1 MLHQTLTIS
10 SFSTPS
16 PCLSSSL
23 PLRPLWSSLAPDVG
37 MEAPKTSLLLQ
48 QQPQQQGSHG
58 VLDED
63 VAWAVG
69 NGNFWGEEF
78 SVDDLLNLEF
88 IENEKGAEEEGEEAK
103 HKGTEDSNSGSPSPS
118 SSSSSLSFQPLSE
131 ISLPAHDA
139 EELEWVS
146 LIIDDS
152 LPEFSSCPGVVPL
165 PLAPR
170 SPDETETQA
179 ESRRAHTTEGDSSV
193 SPTVCVLS
201 TEAVVPVR
209 AKRSKRSRTAAG
221 CWSVSRSLPFA
232 ESSSDS
238 ITTTT
243 SSSASSFSSPALSF
257 HRVTDHLSAA
267 GERSILLCG
276 SLPPDKQ
283 QKPNKRGRKP
293 KSPPSAAA
301 SNERRCTHCG
311 AQKTPQWRAG
321 PLGPKTLCNACG
333 VRFKSGRLLPE
344 YRPACSPTFVSHVHS
359 NCHRKV
365 LEMRRKKQAA
375 AAPPVTA
382 FSTRF
387 TGPAEPV
394 DLYVM

>member
-1 MLHQTLTIS
+1 
-10 SFSTPS
+10 
-16 PCLSSSL
+16 
-23 PLRPLWSSLAPDVG
+23 
-37 MEAPKTSLLLQ
+37 MEAPKTSLLQQ

-58 VLDED
+58 VSDED

-88 IENEKGAEEEGEEAK
+88 IENEKGAEEEGEEAE
-103 HKGTEDSNSGSPSPS
+103 HKGTEDSNSGSPSP

-165 PLAPR
+165 PSAPR

-179 ESRRAHTTEGDSSV
+179 ESCRAYTIEGGSSV

-221 CWSVSRSLPFA
+221 CWSVSRPLPFA

-243 SSSASSFSSPALSF
+243 SSSCASSFSSPALSF
-257 HRVTDHLSAA
+257 HRVTDHISAA

-375 AAPPVTA
+375 AAPPVTS
-382 FSTRF
+382 FSTRS

>member
-1 MLHQTLTIS
+1 
-10 SFSTPS
+10 
-16 PCLSSSL
+16 
-23 PLRPLWSSLAPDVG
+23 
-37 MEAPKTSLLLQ
+37 MEAPKTSLLQQQ
-48 QQPQQQGSHG
+48 QQPQGSHG

-63 VAWAVG
+63 VVWA
-69 NGNFWGEEF
+69 
-78 SVDDLLNLEF
+78 
-88 IENEKGAEEEGEEAK
+88 
-103 HKGTEDSNSGSPSPS
+103 
-118 SSSSSLSFQPLSE
+118 
-131 ISLPAHDA
+131 AHDA

-152 LPEFSSCPGVVPL
+152 LPDFSSCPDVVPL

-170 SPDETETQA
+170 SPDETETLA
-179 ESRRAHTTEGDSSV
+179 ESRRAHITEGDCSV

-201 TEAVVPVR
+201 TEAVVPVK
-209 AKRSKRSRTAAG
+209 AKRSKRSRTTAG
-221 CWSVSRSLPFA
+221 CWSVSRPLPFA

-243 SSSASSFSSPALSF
+243 SSSSASSFSSPALSF

-267 GERSILLCG
+267 GEKSILFCG
-276 SLPPDKQ
+276 GLPRDKQ
-283 QKPNKRGRKP
+283 QKPNKHRRKP
-293 KSPPSAAA
+293 KSPPSATT

-365 LEMRRKKQAA
+365 LEMRREKQAA
-375 AAPPVTA
+375 APAPAPPVTS
-382 FSTRF
+382 FSTRT

>member
-1 MLHQTLTIS
+1 
-10 SFSTPS
+10 
-16 PCLSSSL
+16 
-23 PLRPLWSSLAPDVG
+23 
-37 MEAPKTSLLLQ
+37 MEAPKTSLLQQ
-48 QQPQQQGSHG
+48 QQPQGSHG

-63 VAWAVG
+63 VVWAVG

-88 IENEKGAEEEGEEAK
+88 IENEKGAEEEGEEAE

-118 SSSSSLSFQPLSE
+118 SSSSSLSFQPLSV

-152 LPEFSSCPGVVPL
+152 LPEFSSCPDVVPL

-170 SPDETETQA
+170 SPDETETLA
-179 ESRRAHTTEGDSSV
+179 ESCRAHITEGDCSV

-201 TEAVVPVR
+201 TEAVVPVK
-209 AKRSKRSRTAAG
+209 AKRSKRSRTTAG
-221 CWSVSRSLPFA
+221 CWSVSRPLPFA

-243 SSSASSFSSPALSF
+243 SSSSASSLSSPALSF

-267 GERSILLCG
+267 GEKSILFCG
-276 SLPPDKQ
+276 GLPLDKQ
-283 QKPNKRGRKP
+283 QKPNKHRRKP
-293 KSPPSAAA
+293 KSPPSATT

-365 LEMRRKKQAA
+365 LEMRREKQAA
-375 AAPPVTA
+375 APAPAPPVTS
-382 FSTRF
+382 FSTRT